1 MIDYECSDLKLIG
14 TLGLHFIPQKL
25 ERRQKAIEGA
35 PLSERD
41 KGKAMEVFHSPSDLD
56 FMSSE
61 ERDMESENTSGPQ
74 PRKVKKLQWQR
85 TKLRNIKSV
94 LDRHHDSMRTPK
106 KRRTTAPIRVSNDFS
121 NRDRPRRSPKWAV
134 RQPTESEFPLWTLN
148 HNTVHQRRWSLNLT
162 FYCTTFMYSVI
173 ANDAI
178 RLLDRR
184 QWTAV

>member
-1 MIDYECSDLKLIG
+1 MRLNTIDYECSDLKLIG
-14 TLGLHFIPQKL
+14 TLGLHFVPQKL

-41 KGKAMEVFHSPSDLD
+41 KGKAMEVFHSPSALD

-61 ERDMESENTSGPQ
+61 ESDMESENTSGPQ

-94 LDRHHDSMRTPK
+94 LDRHHDSMLIPK
-106 KRRTTAPIRVSNDFS
+106 QRRTTAPIRVSNDFS

-134 RQPTESEFPLWTLN
+134 RQPTENEFPL
-148 HNTVHQRRWSLNLT
+148 
-162 FYCTTFMYSVI
+162 
-173 ANDAI
+173 
-178 RLLDRR
+178 
-184 QWTAV
+184 